1 MYGVTLIMKE
11 TYLDDSVSFDTI
23 QCLQHITKQT
33 YTFSLGIN
41 YYQTRHTCTPN
52 HYGYTSVYK
61 TDFVQI
67 FVKFDYW
74 YITV

>member
-1 MYGVTLIMKE
+1 MIPFHLIQYS
-11 TYLDDSVSFDTI
+11 TCNNGPISPNR
-23 QCLQHITKQT
+23 
-33 YTFSLGIN
+33 LGIN

>member
-1 MYGVTLIMKE
+1 MIPFHLIQYS
-11 TYLDDSVSFDTI
+11 TCNNGSISPNRHILLVLGLTI
-23 QCLQHITKQT
+23 IKHVIHAHLITMVIQVC
-33 YTFSLGIN
+33 I
-41 YYQTRHTCTPN
+41 
-52 HYGYTSVYK
+52 YK

>member
-1 MYGVTLIMKE
+1 MVLHL
-11 TYLDDSVSFDTI
+11 YLDDSVSFDTI
-23 QCLQHITKQT
+23 QYLQQWSYITKQT
-33 YTFSLGIN
+33 STLSLGIN

-52 HYGYTSVYK
+52 HYSYTSVYK